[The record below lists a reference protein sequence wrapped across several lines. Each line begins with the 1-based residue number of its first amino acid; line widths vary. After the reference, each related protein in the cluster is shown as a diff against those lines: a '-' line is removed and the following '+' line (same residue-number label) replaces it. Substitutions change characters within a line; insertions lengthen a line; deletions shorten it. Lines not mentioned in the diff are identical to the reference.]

1 MDKQIRRCLAF
12 TYALL
17 GKSVKSCAILAI
29 MVLSIASSETTK
41 ASAQIAKQADTR
53 SLAEQTQTAITRRPT
68 AVEMESW
75 RKVILK
81 TPRPKKA
88 CFVATYPETDWREV
102 ACNTPP
108 HKLYPPRHG
117 IRPLT
122 VGNRVDFSA
131 EVTGHLSESEGSFD
145 SVAGVTS
152 ECAVPCPGGICPVN
166 PTCALAGA
174 TPNAYSLQLNTE
186 FITDTTAAPCNLSP
200 TPASCQEWEQFVYDT
215 SGSGFIQ
222 YWLITYGPAGT
233 SCPSSP
239 AGLPAWSPFQFTS
252 TGDVYCVVNAVNG
265 APAPIE
271 PISSLSEMKVTATA
285 PGVHS
290 ADDSVAITVGS
301 TVYSAPGDNRFPDL
315 ATLWQYAEYNV
326 FGDGGGDQAVFNSGS
341 TIVVRAEVASGTT
354 SGPLCAAEGFTG
366 ETNNLTLVN
375 TPPAASEGALPALV
389 FSESN
394 PGPGGAPATC
404 ADATSLG
411 DTHLTTF
418 DGLYYDFQASGDF
431 VLARNGSDFEVQ
443 TRQASGAPTWPNAA
457 VNKAVAMR
465 MGKTRVAIYIEPTRL
480 IIDDKST
487 DLADGKSVLLP
498 TGVQV
503 SRHGD
508 LYLVSSETGNS
519 VSATLNSTWIDVT
532 VGLGRA
538 PLTETRGL
546 LGNPKGNSRE
556 LATSN
561 GVVLRAPVS
570 FIDLYHTYADS
581 WRVQP
586 NESLFT
592 LETTIRPGI
601 PDKPFFASDLDP
613 QASAR
618 ALTACKAA
626 GITAKELLES
636 CTLDTAVLND
646 KKAVNVFIHT
656 PPPLHVIKPVLHIEP
671 LTR

>member
-1 MDKQIRRCLAF
+1 
-12 TYALL
+12 
-17 GKSVKSCAILAI
+17 
-29 MVLSIASSETTK
+29 
-41 ASAQIAKQADTR
+41 
-53 SLAEQTQTAITRRPT
+53 
-68 AVEMESW
+68 
-75 RKVILK
+75 
-81 TPRPKKA
+81 
-88 CFVATYPETDWREV
+88 
-102 ACNTPP
+102 
-108 HKLYPPRHG
+108 
-117 IRPLT
+117 
-122 VGNRVDFSA
+122 
-131 EVTGHLSESEGSFD
+131 
-145 SVAGVTS
+145 
-152 ECAVPCPGGICPVN
+152 
-166 PTCALAGA
+166 
-174 TPNAYSLQLNTE
+174 
-186 FITDTTAAPCNLSP
+186 
-200 TPASCQEWEQFVYDT
+200 
-215 SGSGFIQ
+215 
-222 YWLITYGPAGT
+222 
-233 SCPSSP
+233 
-239 AGLPAWSPFQFTS
+239 
-252 TGDVYCVVNAVNG
+252 
-265 APAPIE
+265 
-271 PISSLSEMKVTATA
+271 
-285 PGVHS
+285 
-290 ADDSVAITVGS
+290 
-301 TVYSAPGDNRFPDL
+301 
-315 ATLWQYAEYNV
+315 
-326 FGDGGGDQAVFNSGS
+326 
-341 TIVVRAEVASGTT
+341 
-354 SGPLCAAEGFTG
+354 
-366 ETNNLTLVN
+366 
-375 TPPAASEGALPALV
+375 
-389 FSESN
+389 
-394 PGPGGAPATC
+394 
-404 ADATSLG
+404 
-411 DTHLTTF
+411 
-418 DGLYYDFQASGDF
+418 
-431 VLARNGSDFEVQ
+431 
-443 TRQASGAPTWPNAA
+443 
-457 VNKAVAMR
+457 MR